1 MAIQRTSR
9 LTLLLSEDELE
20 RLKEQADIEGIAF
33 SSYARSLILRAI
45 GTVGLVPGQGRR
57 ASPKEATPVDPWA
70 IKGIYRLCGLLAI
83 GEKPEGWTKEEIAA
97 AQTITHTETMTRRLA
112 VLNARWK
119 AGDYT
124 FDFAEGEE
132 LP

>member
-45 GTVGLVPGQGRR
+45 GTVGVVPNKGKPS
-57 ASPKEATPVDPWA
+57 SPKAIDDPWA

-83 GEKPEGWTKEEIAA
+83 GEKPEGWTKEEVAA
-97 AQTITHTETMTRRLA
+97 ARTILDTETMTRRLA
-112 VLNARWK
+112 VLNARWR

>member
-1 MAIQRTSR
+1 MTDKLITIRIHPELHAAAIAWARDKGAPLSTLIR
-9 LTLLLSEDELE
+9 MYLT
-20 RLKEQADIEGIAF
+20 EQTRIVVSA
-33 SSYARSLILRAI
+33 
-45 GTVGLVPGQGRR
+45 PGQGRPS
-57 ASPKEATPVDPWA
+57 SPKAIDDPWA